1 MHMTWHITRREI
13 LLPQTRCTRRAF
25 TLIELLVVIAIIALL
40 AAILFPVFARAR
52 ENARKSSCQNNL
64 KQIGIGF
71 AQYVQDFDEGLPFNS
86 NFGFGTFPAWLH
98 STQPYIKNYQVLAC
112 PSDSNTAIN
121 RPGPSSPNSSY
132 GVNRFNFPAASGD
145 LNAGPTS
152 QVTKLV
158 TISSIEKTASTVQV
172 VESNSFQFYTSGGAA
187 TAISAPTTASPRT
200 LIGEPGSTIIER
212 HLEQSSVLWC
222 DGHVKSMR
230 LEALRRIEND
240 SGGTPRLTYFTMA
253 ADPQ

>member
-1 MHMTWHITRREI
+1 MQLMPMGKRVFSRPMRTW
-13 LLPQTRCTRRAF
+13 CAF
-25 TLIELLVVIAIIALL
+25 TLIELLMVIAIIAML
-40 AAILFPVFARAR
+40 AAILFPVCARAR

-64 KQIGIGF
+64 KQIGFGF
-71 AQYVQDFDEGLPFNS
+71 AQYVQDYDEGLPFNS

-98 STQPYIKNYQVLAC
+98 STQPYIKNYQMLAC
-112 PSDSNTAIN
+112 PSDSSAATN

-132 GVNRFNFPAASGD
+132 GINRFNFPAPAGD
-145 LNAGPTS
+145 LNTWPTS

-172 VESNSFQFYTSGGAA
+172 LESNMFQFYTSSGA
-187 TAISAPTTASPRT
+187 TSAISGPTNSAPRT
-200 LIGEPGSTIIER
+200 LIGDPGVTVIER
-212 HLEQSSVLWC
+212 HLDQTNILWC
-222 DGHVKSMR
+222 NGHVKSMR